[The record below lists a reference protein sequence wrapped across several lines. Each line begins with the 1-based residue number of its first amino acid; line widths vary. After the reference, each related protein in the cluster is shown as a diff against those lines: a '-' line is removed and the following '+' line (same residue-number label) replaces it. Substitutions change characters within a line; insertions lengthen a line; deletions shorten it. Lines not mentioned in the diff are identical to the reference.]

1 MKTLTKGQRKLD
13 KSKKRGYL
21 SAGFNLSP
29 ADESVPH
36 GGRNMCPKAGAC
48 KALCLR
54 YAGMNQMTTH
64 EKARVQRTLMWLD
77 HPDAF
82 TSMATSEIDALLR
95 KAERDALTPTLRP
108 NLLSDDPKLARR
120 FARLYPDVQVYDY
133 TKIHLT
139 FSLDVSAEN
148 ERDALDALDHGINVA
163 VPMDV
168 AADAPMP
175 ESWTLNGRTLPMI
188 DGDADDLRFL
198 DPVGIFVGL
207 RGKKITGGRQKGVD
221 AGFYRSPDA

>member
-1 MKTLTKGQRKLD
+1 M
-13 KSKKRGYL
+13 
-21 SAGFNLSP
+21 
-29 ADESVPH
+29 
-36 GGRNMCPKAGAC
+36 
-48 KALCLR
+48 
-54 YAGMNQMTTH
+54 
-64 EKARVQRTLMWLD
+64 
-77 HPDAF
+77 
-82 TSMATSEIDALLR
+82 
-95 KAERDALTPTLRP
+95 
-108 NLLSDDPKLARR
+108 
-120 FARLYPDVQVYDY
+120 
-133 TKIHLT
+133 
-139 FSLDVSAEN
+139 
-148 ERDALDALDHGINVA
+148 DALDHGINVA